1 MHHVS
6 SLYRLLTSGL
16 MIAMASALIITMVV
30 TAAPT
35 PSMAATIA
43 PEDVLADPTH
53 EARAQAL
60 SERLRCVVC
69 ANQSIADS
77 EATLALDM
85 QRLVRRR
92 IAAGD
97 SDQQILDDLIA
108 RYGDRILLNP
118 PITTRTYLLW
128 GLPVVFVLLVLAVL
142 WARRQPVAGQ
152 APLTPLAID
161 GWDSQAQHPDAAQ
174 AQDQGRDT

>member
-1 MHHVS
+1 MIR
-6 SLYRLLTSGL
+6 RLALMLAFALTL
-16 MIAMASALIITMVV
+16 L
-30 TAAPT
+30 AANPA
-35 PSMAATIA
+35 MAATIA
-43 PEDVLADPTH
+43 PEDVLADPVH

-85 QRLVRRR
+85 QRLIRRR

-97 SDQQILDDLIA
+97 SDVQILGDLIA

-118 PITTRTYLLW
+118 PVTSRTAVLW
-128 GLPVVFVLLVLAVL
+128 GLPAVLLVLVAAIL
-142 WARRQPVAGQ
+142 IARRRAG
-152 APLTPLAID
+152 AGDDKALDPLPID
-161 GWDSQAQHPDAAQ
+161 GWEDRRS
-174 AQDQGRDT
+174 